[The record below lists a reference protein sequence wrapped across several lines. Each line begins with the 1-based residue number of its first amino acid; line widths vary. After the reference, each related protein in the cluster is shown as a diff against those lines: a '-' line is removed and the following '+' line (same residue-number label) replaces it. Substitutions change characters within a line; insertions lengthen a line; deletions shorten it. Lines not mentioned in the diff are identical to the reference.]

1 MQQMYTSGA
10 SSLAHLLGD
19 DDEALPSVLRVTF
32 PPVKLYI
39 LSLDWESLH
48 QHNSLF
54 HWYKVVG
61 SLPSL

>member
-32 PPVKLYI
+32 PQSNFISYPWIGNPCISTIVYSIDIK
-39 LSLDWESLH
+39 
-48 QHNSLF
+48 
-54 HWYKVVG
+54 
-61 SLPSL
+61 